1 MSVCVVGRPEPKIL
15 KDRGEILKI
24 TSSSMRGSM
33 RGSDL
38 QFYQG
43 LMIELLK
50 GGMLGHEFCVIVD
63 EMGLAVKALQQGD
76 RVIVSFQIAVDES
89 YYCDKK

>member
-15 KDRGEILKI
+15 KGRGEILKI
-24 TSSSMRGSM
+24 TSSSMRGSN
-33 RGSDL
+33 L
-38 QFYQG
+38 QFYQR
-43 LMIELLK
+43 LVIELLK

-76 RVIVSFQIAVDES
+76 RVIASFQIAVDES
-89 YYCDKK
+89 YYCNKK

>member
-1 MSVCVVGRPEPKIL
+1 MSVCAVGRPEPKVL
-15 KDRGEILKI
+15 KGRGEILNI
-24 TSSSMRGSM
+24 TSSSIRGSN
-33 RGSDL
+33 L

-43 LMIELLK
+43 LVIELLK

-76 RVIVSFQIAVDES
+76 RVIASFQIAVDES